1 MKNLPKPEKVQ
12 KVEEM
17 YQKMEKANA
26 LIFTDFKGLTVAD
39 LFELRS
45 KIRGL
50 QAEYRVVKNTLAL
63 LAIKKVYPD
72 KEFDKFFVGP
82 TAITYCYDDPFAVI
96 KALVDYSKDHEAL
109 KLKGGVVDG
118 DICSADE
125 IKEMA
130 KLPPR
135 EVILSQV
142 VGSIAA
148 PLSSLVWSLK
158 WPINKLVWT
167 LDAISKEK
175 EKISI
180 NQ

>member
-1 MKNLPKPEKVQ
+1 VKNLPKPEKVQ
-12 KVEEM
+12 KVEEI
-17 YQKMEKANA
+17 YQKMEEANA

-118 DICSADE
+118 DIYSADE

-130 KLPPR
+130 NLPPR